1 MANTTLIYSFLIKS
15 NACIYPSPPFIRSF
29 HISSSANPLFSFFSS
44 LSCRA
49 LHLYPLCYYRKCF
62 FLGGSSC
69 FQRIVFSML
78 EFCLGPRHLP
88 SYSSS
93 SSSID
98 PPPPPRSSL
107 QQQQRT
113 AIPPPEHPYPL
124 LHSPPQPANM
134 SPSLPFRSLI
144 SLRHL
149 SSISHPPHPANL
161 PTPENHPPK
170 SCECFFTRGMTRGGE
185 I

>member
-1 MANTTLIYSFLIKS
+1 VANTTLIYSFLIKS

-49 LHLYPLCYYRKCF
+49 LHLYPLYYYRKCF

-93 SSSID
+93 SSSSID
-98 PPPPPRSSL
+98 PPPPPGVASSNNKEPQSL
-107 QQQQRT
+107 RRNT
-113 AIPPPEHPYPL
+113 RIPYFTPL
-124 LHSPPQPANM
+124 PSRQICLLPSPSVPSSPSATSPPYLTPPTQPTFPLQKTTHRNLANAF
-134 SPSLPFRSLI
+134 SQ
-144 SLRHL
+144 
-149 SSISHPPHPANL
+149 
-161 PTPENHPPK
+161 
-170 SCECFFTRGMTRGGE
+170 GE
-185 I
+185 